1 MKKLFIVTL
10 AALGMLACTENG
22 PSSTTGA
29 LSGKFSV
36 SASKQVQFSPGN
48 LQYNAGAKTWRFAI
62 HQYDTVG
69 LQSINIYDGW
79 IDLYGW
85 GTGNNP
91 TDANVSAQDYTF
103 VDWGTN
109 TIPYYG
115 IQTGS
120 WRTLS
125 KDEWIFLFCNR
136 ANADSLFAMGN
147 VNGVNGVILLPDNY
161 WKNPAGV
168 TLVVSSSCGLTMN
181 GDNYDDKT
189 NDHFIDNILS
199 INQWYLL
206 ENNGA
211 VFLPAVGIRSSIQ
224 DISSTNSG
232 GYYWSSTPKDDFSA
246 YALIFTSESLAPQ
259 SKASRNLGLS
269 VRLVR

>member
-1 MKKLFIVTL
+1 
-10 AALGMLACTENG
+10 MLACTENG

-29 LSGKFSV
+29 LPGKFSV

-62 HQYDTVG
+62 NQYDTIG
-69 LQSINIYDGW
+69 SQSSNIYDGW

-103 VDWGTN
+103 VDWGAN

-125 KDEWIFLFCNR
+125 KDEWVYLFCNR
-136 ANADSLFAMGN
+136 TKADSLFAMGS

-181 GDNYDDKT
+181 GDNYDDNT
-189 NDHFIDNILS
+189 NDDDNTNNHFIDNILT

-206 ENNGA
+206 ENYGA
-211 VFLPAVGIRSSIQ
+211 VFLPAAGIRSSNQ
-224 DISSTNSG
+224 DISSINSG

-246 YALIFTSESLAPQ
+246 YALIFTSKSLAPQ
-259 SKASRNLGLS
+259 SKATRNLGLS